1 MRRLFACAARVRV
14 LVSAIV
20 LLQSPGASA
29 EPAAAPARAEPAA
42 PARTARAPIPLDGIA
57 ALVDDVTI
65 FRSDVAARVRHFE
78 AKLSKDPVKRRIELA
93 EASRTLLSR
102 MIDEVLI
109 NKDAARL
116 HVEASDADVTAAIGA
131 VAQQNNMDR
140 KTLDAEVAKA
150 GFSALEY
157 RDELRRQIIE
167 QKWLMVRAGGKIDR
181 KKAPDAASFQAAL
194 EKEREALLVDLRS
207 HAFIEVR

>member
-1 MRRLFACAARVRV
+1 MRRLLACAPWV
-14 LVSAIV
+14 LVSATV
-20 LLQSPGASA
+20 LLQSPA
-29 EPAAAPARAEPAA
+29 ARAEPAAPAAPA

-78 AKLSKDPVKRRIELA
+78 AKLSKDPVKRRVELA

-102 MIDEVLI
+102 MIDEALVS
-109 NKDAARL
+109 KDATKL
-116 HVEASDADVTAAIGA
+116 HIDASDTEVTNAIGA
-131 VAQQNNMDR
+131 VAQQNNVDR
-140 KTLDAEVAKA
+140 KTLDAEIAKA

-157 RDELRRQIIE
+157 RDELRRQIVE
-167 QKWLMVRAGGKIDR
+167 QKWLMARAAGKIDR
-181 KKAPDAASFQAAL
+181 KKTPDAASFQAAL